1 MHVESMWSL
10 SYKPL
15 EIILN
20 QLVFS
25 VWLQKGYHCSYS
37 KKRGQTNIDKLP
49 SSVATTNL
57 WENFWKTNVSCNF
70 WNFFIENKLISSSIS
85 GFKRGDPSCI
95 NQLLSIT
102 HEIYSPFDEGL
113 EGRSVFR
120 NIKAFDEVW
129 RGGIIF
135 KVTQKTYQ
143 EIY

>member
-37 KKRGQTNIDKLP
+37 KKGDKLP

-57 WENFWKTNVSCNF
+57 WKNSWKTNVSCNF
-70 WNFFIENKLISSSIS
+70 WIFFIENKLISSSIS
-85 GFKRGDPSCI
+85 GFKREDSSCI

-102 HEIYSPFDEGL
+102 HEIYSSFDEGL
-113 EGRSVFR
+113 EVRSVFR

-129 RGGIIF
+129 RDGIIF